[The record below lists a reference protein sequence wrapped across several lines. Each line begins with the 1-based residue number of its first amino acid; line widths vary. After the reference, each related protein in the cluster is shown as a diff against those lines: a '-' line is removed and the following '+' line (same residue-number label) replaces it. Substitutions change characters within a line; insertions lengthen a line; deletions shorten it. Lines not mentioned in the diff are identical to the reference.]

1 MKVTSINAALIGSN
15 ANAVIAFYEDN
26 FGFKVMHRTDLIDG
40 LAPLAAMFTLE
51 NEKGVTYDVIQ
62 LDSAVE
68 EAVASRVNV
77 DNFEDA
83 FAAYA
88 ALGYAVAY
96 GPAIIESATT
106 ALLCKN
112 GAAPVLLMQHIQK

>member
-1 MKVTSINAALIGSN
+1 MKVTSVNAALIGN
-15 ANAVIAFYEDN
+15 DAAAVVAFYENN
-26 FGFKVMHRTDLIDG
+26 FGFKLMHRTDLSDG
-40 LAPLAAMFTLE
+40 LAPLTAMFTLE
-51 NEKGVTYDVIQ
+51 NEKGVSYDVIQ
-62 LDSAVE
+62 LDGAAE
-68 EAVASRVNV
+68 EAAASRVNV

-106 ALLCKN
+106 ALLSKS
-112 GAAPVLLMQHIQK
+112 GAAPVLLMQLIRK